1 MKDKGKGT
9 SEDSRSRTAAGTE
22 MFDQAMKNYEQT
34 LRTGVKLQ
42 EDTAKWWT
50 NFFHQATQTQE
61 LQRQMSSIV
70 SQSIPTAQRSM
81 EESLKLIDQ
90 ASKATLNLLKKTM
103 NGSCTSAASDVQ
115 SDVQQLW
122 QSSLNVIQSNLQSIN
137 ESQTKAME
145 SWTELMRKGATSAA
159 STASAASK

>member
-9 SEDSRSRTAAGTE
+9 SEHSRPATAAGTE
-22 MFDQAMKNYEQT
+22 IFDQAMKSYEQT
-34 LRTGVKLQ
+34 VRTGVKLQ

-50 NFFHQATQTQE
+50 NFFQQATQTQE

-70 SQSIPTAQRSM
+70 SQAIPTAQRSM
-81 EESLKLIDQ
+81 EESLRLIDQ
-90 ASKATLNLLKKTM
+90 GSKTTLNLLKKTM
-103 NGSCTSAASDVQ
+103 DGSCATAASDVQ
-115 SDVQQLW
+115 SEVQQLW

-145 SWTELMRKGATSAA
+145 SWTELMRKGAASAA
-159 STASAASK
+159 STASATSK